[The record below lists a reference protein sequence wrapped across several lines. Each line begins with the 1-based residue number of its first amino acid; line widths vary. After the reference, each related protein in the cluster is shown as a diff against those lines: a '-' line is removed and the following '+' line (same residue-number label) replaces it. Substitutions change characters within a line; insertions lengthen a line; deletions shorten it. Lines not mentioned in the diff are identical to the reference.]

1 MLFRKFKDPHG
12 GMVRPKLT
20 NNFDDITKT
29 MLYYQFQGFY
39 SREIEMLKENGKFR
53 GLFLQEYIRRNR
65 ERYTHKRL
73 RNLTDMDFIQGI
85 NDVGLVEAYTPY
97 DLTLF
102 DAVIKKYKPKSVMDA
117 NANWGEKALYCH
129 NKRIYYMGVELDD
142 IYLKGYQDMLDD
154 LQMAR
159 TEFYQAYM
167 PRFSLMGNICDLAFI
182 DPIPFDLK
190 DVNYVNSHF
199 GDEKYTSLDYFTWM
213 CDVASRVG
221 ESKIKRLTVIVDENY
236 SQSMDTNIH
245 NFLGWHRE
253 SVIKE
258 SSLKPKLL
266 YPNQR
271 IFKIAMTYVR

>member
-1 MLFRKFKDPHG
+1 MLFRKFRDPHG
-12 GMVRPKLT
+12 GMIRPKLT
-20 NNFDDITKT
+20 NNFDDINKM

-73 RNLTDMDFIQGI
+73 RDLTDLDFIQGI

-102 DAVIKKYKPKSVMDA
+102 DAVIKKYKPKSVFDT
-117 NANWGEKALYCH
+117 NANWGEKSLYCH
-129 NKRIYYMGVELDD
+129 KKHIDYLGVEQDD

-154 LQMAR
+154 LQMER

-167 PRFSLMGNICDLAFI
+167 PRFSLVGNLCEMAFI
-182 DPIPFDLK
+182 DPIPYDLK

-199 GDEKYTSLDYFTWM
+199 GDEKYTKLDYFTWM

-221 ESKIKRLTVIVDENY
+221 ESKIKRLTVMVDEQY
-236 SQSMDTNIH
+236 SKSMDTNIH
-245 NFLGWHRE
+245 NFLGWRRE
-253 SVIKE
+253 SIIKE
-258 SSLKPKLL
+258 SSLKLKLL

-271 IFKIAMTYVR
+271 IFRLAMTYVR

>member
-12 GMVRPKLT
+12 GIVRSKLT

-73 RNLTDMDFIQGI
+73 RDLTDLDFVQGI

-129 NKRIYYMGVELDD
+129 KKRIYYMGVELDD

-199 GDEKYTSLDYFTWM
+199 GDEKYTLLDYFTWM

-258 SSLKPKLL
+258 SSLKLKLL

-271 IFKIAMTYVR
+271 IFKVAMTYVR

>member
-20 NNFDDITKT
+20 KNFEDINKA

-73 RNLTDMDFIQGI
+73 RDLTDMDFIQGI
-85 NDVGLVEAYTPY
+85 NDVGLVETYTPY

-199 GDEKYTSLDYFTWM
+199 GDEKYTLLDYFTWM

>member
-1 MLFRKFKDPHG
+1 MLFRKFRDPHG

-20 NNFDDITKT
+20 KNFDDITKT

-53 GLFLQEYIRRNR
+53 GLLLQEYIRRNR

-73 RNLTDMDFIQGI
+73 RDLIDMDFIQGI

-102 DAVIKKYKPKSVMDA
+102 DAVIKKYKPKSVLDTS
-117 NANWGEKALYCH
+117 ANWGEKALYCH
-129 NKRIYYMGVELDD
+129 NKGIYYLGVEFDD

-154 LQMAR
+154 VPMAK

-167 PRFSLMGNICDLAFI
+167 PRLALFGNHCELAFI
-182 DPIPFDLK
+182 DPIQYDPK
-190 DVNYVNSHF
+190 DINYINSHF
-199 GDEKYTSLDYFTWM
+199 GDEQYTRLDYFTWM